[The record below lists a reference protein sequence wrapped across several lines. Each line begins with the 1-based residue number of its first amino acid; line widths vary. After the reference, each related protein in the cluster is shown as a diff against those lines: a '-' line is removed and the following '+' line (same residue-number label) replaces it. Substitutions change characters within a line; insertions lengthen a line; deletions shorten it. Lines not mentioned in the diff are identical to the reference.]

1 MLFCLVAEQRQEQP
15 GGATHLVKYV
25 AAKQQLPL
33 LALFFPSVLNHPSC
47 FCRQVSKLVVLP
59 HVV

>member
-1 MLFCLVAEQRQEQP
+1 LVVPEQQRQEQP

-25 AAKQQLPL
+25 AAKQQLPPLTLRFPIL
-33 LALFFPSVLNHPSC
+33 LNNPSC
-47 FCRQVSKLVVLP
+47 FRRQVSKLVVPP